1 MKLRIKMKQLTLQS
15 RSPSFCPR
23 PVAVLRKR
31 TLWYLACKLCD
42 IKLSSLPFL
51 GKRKYK
57 NHYYK
62 YCIRLLKCIVFKT
75 VSHMVKTDQEN
86 RLRLFKPSVL
96 SCQLHL
102 FPLSFTINILVFKKK
117 CKDSNIFLKNSIS
130 CMLMKPLFLRVCLL
144 LFVNK
149 DI

>member
-1 MKLRIKMKQLTLQS
+1 
-15 RSPSFCPR
+15 
-23 PVAVLRKR
+23 
-31 TLWYLACKLCD
+31 
-42 IKLSSLPFL
+42 
-51 GKRKYK
+51 
-57 NHYYK
+57 
-62 YCIRLLKCIVFKT
+62 
-75 VSHMVKTDQEN
+75 MVKTDQEN

-102 FPLSFTINILVFKKK
+102 FPLSFTINILVFQKT

-130 CMLMKPLFLRVCLL
+130 CMLMRPLFLRVCLL

>member
-1 MKLRIKMKQLTLQS
+1 MKLLPLQS
-15 RSPSFCPR
+15 RSHSFCPH
-23 PVAVLRKR
+23 PVAVLWKR
-31 TLWYLACKLCD
+31 ALWYLACKLCD

-51 GKRKYK
+51 GRGKYK
-57 NHYYK
+57 NHYHK
-62 YCIRLLKCIVFKT
+62 YCIRLLKCIAFKT
-75 VSHMVKTDQEN
+75 ISHKMKTDQEN

-96 SCQLHL
+96 CCQLHL
-102 FPLSFTINILVFKKK
+102 FPLSFTINILVFQKK
-117 CKDSNIFLKNSIS
+117 CKDPNIFLKNSKS